1 MIGKTMT
8 TRRHRQKRP
17 LFRRMLPATVV
28 LVVGSA
34 LIGALGSIP
43 GSRAATTEQIVTDRN
58 SGLAILGFDPVAYFI
73 DGAAVAG
80 KDDFEYSFAG
90 VVWRFRN
97 EGNRGAFI
105 DNPDFYVP
113 RFGGHDPVGVA
124 RGVALPGNPRLW
136 LMAGERLYLFHA
148 PQAKDAFARD
158 PDPVIAAADERWP
171 QVQQL
176 LSP

>member
-8 TRRHRQKRP
+8 RRRHRQKRP
-17 LFRRMLPATVV
+17 LFQRGLPAIV
-28 LVVGSA
+28 LAVWSA
-34 LIGALGSIP
+34 LVGAPGSIP
-43 GSRAATTEQIVTDRN
+43 GSGAATTEQIVTDRN

-73 DGAAVAG
+73 DGAAVPG
-80 KDDFEYSFAG
+80 KDDFEYPFAG

-105 DNPDFYVP
+105 ADPEFYMP

-124 RGVALPGNPRLW
+124 RGVALPGDPRLW

-148 PQAKDAFARD
+148 PQAKNAFAHD
-158 PDPVIAAADERWP
+158 PEPVIAAADKRWP
-171 QVQQL
+171 RLQRL

>member
-1 MIGKTMT
+1 
-8 TRRHRQKRP
+8 
-17 LFRRMLPATVV
+17 MLLAAVV

-34 LIGALGSIP
+34 LIGTLGSIP

-73 DGAAVAG
+73 DGAAVVG
-80 KDDFEYSFAG
+80 KSDFEYSFDG

-105 DNPDFYVP
+105 DNPDFYLP
-113 RFGGHDPVGVA
+113 RFGGYDPVGVA
-124 RGVALPGNPRLW
+124 RGVALPGDPRLW
-136 LMAGERLYLFHA
+136 LMVGERLYLFHA
-148 PQAKDAFARD
+148 PPAKAAFARN
-158 PDPVIAAADERWP
+158 PEPMIAAAGERWP
-171 QVQQL
+171 QVQRL